1 VTQRDGPD
9 LESLLA
15 AGLRDRQAARR
26 SRARMALAVS
36 ALVVVGWLAYVSAAG
51 QWGRVADSW
60 AAAVTMAFGSFVA
73 GSTPQGGGAV
83 AFPVLT
89 KVLEV
94 PTSVA
99 RSFSLCIQAVGMTTA
114 AAAIVINRRAVEWRA
129 VGVAIPIAGAGFLAG
144 LLLLGLPGEPFWP
157 SRLPASY
164 VKVTF
169 TLTVVA
175 MALVVALTYR
185 RQLLERLS
193 RLPRLGRRGYAAL
206 AVAALVGGLASSL
219 VGSGAD
225 VFVYIFLVVLLGI
238 SPRVGVPSSVVVMAA
253 VSVLGLLVLGIVDG
267 QLDIALNASGDVVAV
282 GGQAVTETAGGG
294 VAYAEP
300 GAPLEPLPGGRFDLF
315 GLWLAAVPV
324 VAVGAPLGSWAA
336 SRITDRQLV
345 AFVGILAAAEL
356 VTTAVFLDDLRRDP
370 ALAAYA
376 LGGLA
381 LIGAGL
387 WALVRSR
394 RRILGLAGVE
404 LDASFTRDRLDV
416 GRRYREEL
424 EGRRGDDE
432 ERE

>member
-1 VTQRDGPD
+1 MTGSGGPD
-9 LESLLA
+9 LESLIA
-15 AGLRDRQAARR
+15 RGLRDRQASRR

-36 ALVVVGWLAYVSAAG
+36 ALVVAGWLAYVTAAG
-51 QWGRVADSW
+51 QWERVAEGW

-114 AAAIVINRRAVEWRA
+114 AAAIVINRRAIEWRA
-129 VGVAIPIAGAGFLAG
+129 IGVAIPIAGAGFLAG
-144 LLLLGLPGEPFWP
+144 LFLLGLPGEPFWP

-169 TLTVVA
+169 TLIIVA
-175 MALVVALTYR
+175 MALVVVLTYR
-185 RQLLERLS
+185 EHLLERLS
-193 RLPRLGRRGYAAL
+193 RLPQLGRRGYAAL
-206 AVAALVGGLASSL
+206 AVVALVGGVVSSL

-225 VFVYIFLVVLLGI
+225 VFAYIFLVVLLGV
-238 SPRVGVPSSVVVMAA
+238 SPRVGVPSSVIVMAA
-253 VSVLGLLVLGIVDG
+253 VSLLGLLVLGIVDG

-282 GGQAVTETAGGG
+282 GGQAVVETADGGT
-294 VAYAEP
+294 AYAEP
-300 GAPLEPLPGGRFDLF
+300 GTAGPPLPGGQFDLF

-324 VAVGAPLGSWAA
+324 VAVGAPLGSWVA

-345 AFVGILAAAEL
+345 AFVGTLAAAEL
-356 VTTAVFLDDLRRDP
+356 VTTAIFLDDLRGDP
-370 ALAAYA
+370 ALLAYA
-376 LGGLA
+376 VAGLA
-381 LIGAGL
+381 LVAAGL
-387 WALVRSR
+387 WALMRSR

-404 LDASFTRDRLDV
+404 LDTSFTRGRLDV
-416 GRRYREEL
+416 GPRYREQL
-424 EGRRGDDE
+424 EERGREDE
-432 ERE
+432 EP